1 MLTDVSLN
9 IGGSEW
15 VVIILLGLFLLF
27 GAKRLPQVSKSLG
40 RVIGEYNR
48 AKNTIQD
55 EITNAT
61 KPFTTQSKFD
71 TTTPRLPTRQE
82 TRSVGEAKTE
92 TKTETKTEA
101 TADTTVK
108 AETSTAQSTTT
119 TDPTMTSP
127 VVSEREKLEVIARTL
142 DIEPRGKSTDELKQL
157 IASKMNQ

>member
-82 TRSVGEAKTE
+82 TRSVGE

-108 AETSTAQSTTT
+108 AETSTTPSTTT
-119 TDPTMTSP
+119 TDTTITSP

>member
-1 MLTDVSLN
+1 MVTDFSLN

-82 TRSVGEAKTE
+82 TRSVGE

-101 TADTTVK
+101 TTDYMVK
-108 AETSTAQSTTT
+108 AETSTTPSTTT
-119 TDPTMTSP
+119 TDSTMTSP

>member
-1 MLTDVSLN
+1 VITEFSLN

-27 GAKRLPQVSKSLG
+27 GAKKLPQVSKSLG

-61 KPFTTQSKFD
+61 KPFTTPPKFD

-82 TRSVGEAKTE
+82 TKTP
-92 TKTETKTEA
+92 TVETKTEA
-101 TADTTVK
+101 APDTPVK
-108 AETSTAQSTTT
+108 AETATTSTAT
-119 TDPTMTSP
+119 TDSGMTSP
-127 VVSEREKLEVIARTL
+127 VASEREKLEVIARTL

>member
-1 MLTDVSLN
+1 VITGFSLN

-27 GAKRLPQVSKSLG
+27 GAKKLPQVSKSLG

-55 EITNAT
+55 EISQAT

-71 TTTPRLPTRQE
+71 STPRLPTRQE
-82 TRSVGEAKTE
+82 TKTPTVEAKTE
-92 TKTETKTEA
+92 A
-101 TADTTVK
+101 TPDATVK
-108 AETSTAQSTTT
+108 AETSITPSTTT
-119 TDPTMTSP
+119 TDPTITSP

>member
-1 MLTDVSLN
+1 MITEFSLN

-61 KPFTTQSKFD
+61 KPFTTPPKFD
-71 TTTPRLPTRQE
+71 TTATRLPTRQE
-82 TRSVGEAKTE
+82 TRNPAE
-92 TKTETKTEA
+92 TKAEVTT
-101 TADTTVK
+101 DTPVK
-108 AETSTAQSTTT
+108 AETNPTPSTTT
-119 TDPTMTSP
+119 TDTTITSP

-142 DIEPRGKSTDELKQL
+142 EIEPRGKSTDELKQL

>member
-1 MLTDVSLN
+1 VITDFSLN

-82 TRSVGEAKTE
+82 TRSVGE

-101 TADTTVK
+101 TTDTTVK
-108 AETSTAQSTTT
+108 AETSTTPSTTT
-119 TDPTMTSP
+119 DTTITSP

>member
-1 MLTDVSLN
+1 VVTDFSLN

-61 KPFTTQSKFD
+61 KPFTTQQKFD
-71 TTTPRLPTRQE
+71 TTPRLPTRQE
-82 TRSVGEAKTE
+82 TRSVGE
-92 TKTETKTEA
+92 TKTEA
-101 TADTTVK
+101 KTEVATDTTVK
-108 AETSTAQSTTT
+108 AETTPSTTT

-142 DIEPRGKSTDELKQL
+142 EIEPRGKSTDELKQL

>member
-1 MLTDVSLN
+1 MITEFSLN

-27 GAKRLPQVSKSLG
+27 GAKKLPQVSKSLG

-55 EITNAT
+55 EITQAT
-61 KPFTTQSKFD
+61 KPFTTQPKFD
-71 TTTPRLPTRQE
+71 STPRLPTRQE
-82 TRSVGEAKTE
+82 TKTP
-92 TKTETKTEA
+92 TMETKTEA
-101 TADTTVK
+101 PADTTVK
-108 AETSTAQSTTT
+108 AETSTTTNTPT
-119 TDPTMTSP
+119 TDSTITSP

-142 DIEPRGKSTDELKQL
+142 EIEPRGKSTDELKQL

>member
-1 MLTDVSLN
+1 MITDFSLN

-71 TTTPRLPTRQE
+71 TTPRLPTRQE

-92 TKTETKTEA
+92 TKTEAATNTATDATVKTE
-101 TADTTVK
+101 TA
-108 AETSTAQSTTT
+108 AIASN
-119 TDPTMTSP
+119 PNTSP
-127 VVSEREKLEVIARTL
+127 VVSEREKLEVIAKTL